1 VQEIYENQGVD
12 ASAQGTEDGNLVYI
26 GSLKEDGSGTPAQPQ
41 LQAFYDRVQSFM
53 EQERN
58 RMYIKLLAAVVLYY
72 ASEDAV
78 QQSFRNDI
86 RIDGEALVREILTRM
101 KNGQTDEQIK
111 TYVEDYL
118 KTSVL
123 DMADYI
129 ITNSIA
135 IEE

>member
-1 VQEIYENQGVD
+1 
-12 ASAQGTEDGNLVYI
+12 
-26 GSLKEDGSGTPAQPQ
+26 
-41 LQAFYDRVQSFM
+41 
-53 EQERN
+53 
-58 RMYIKLLAAVVLYY
+58 LYY